1 MAKKLTIMLFLGT
14 ILSLL
19 TIYIL
24 KTYNNYKLDTNN
36 IITYPYTKIDL
47 KAEKYLEQESSVK
60 EDNNFI

>member
-36 IITYPYTKIDL
+36 IMVDNMRLGTLNKSPPY
-47 KAEKYLEQESSVK
+47 V
-60 EDNNFI
+60 